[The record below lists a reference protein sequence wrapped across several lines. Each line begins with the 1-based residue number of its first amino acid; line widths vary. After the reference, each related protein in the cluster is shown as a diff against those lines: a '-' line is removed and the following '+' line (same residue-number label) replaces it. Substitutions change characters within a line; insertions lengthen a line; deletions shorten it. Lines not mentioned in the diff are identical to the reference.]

1 MACVC
6 VSRPHFAGE
15 EPQTAAGGR
24 LRSQEA
30 GESTLSSG
38 WFTPLSSLIINYFNR
53 AENHLKCESLIG
65 VLKERGGREL
75 EEDLSGNI
83 GNGRSEEKWRKWKG
97 EERK

>member
-30 GESTLSSG
+30 GESLFSSG
-38 WFTPLSSLIINYFNR
+38 GSHAEAQGLPAPCSFSGLYSTAPTTSLCATRHLDNR
-53 AENHLKCESLIG
+53 LCL
-65 VLKERGGREL
+65 LFQ
-75 EEDLSGNI
+75 SGTKA
-83 GNGRSEEKWRKWKG
+83 R
-97 EERK
+97 